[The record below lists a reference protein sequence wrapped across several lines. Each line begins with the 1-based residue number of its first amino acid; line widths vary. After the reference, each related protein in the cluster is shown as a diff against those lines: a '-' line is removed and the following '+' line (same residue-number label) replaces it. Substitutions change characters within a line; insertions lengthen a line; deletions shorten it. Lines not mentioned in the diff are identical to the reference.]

1 MQYVYI
7 AGSVMKIGYVRVS
20 TEEQA
25 TDRQLDGLTLDRI
38 YEEKVSGAKRD
49 RQQLQAMLDALRA
62 GDEVFV
68 HEMSRLGRSL
78 IDLKTLVG
86 EITGKGVTLHFLSEG
101 MTFSPAG
108 TSPTDELLFNLLA
121 SFAEFERKLLRQ
133 RQAEGIAKAKQAGV
147 YAGSAGRK
155 PKLDVVKVR
164 MAKNLLAIGNK
175 KKDVAATL
183 GVSRPTLDKALAD
196 AADI

>member
-1 MQYVYI
+1 
-7 AGSVMKIGYVRVS
+7 MKIGYVRVS
-20 TEEQA
+20 TEDQT

-38 YEEKVSGAKRD
+38 FEEKVSGATRD
-49 RQQLQAMLDALRA
+49 RAQLDLMLETLRA

-68 HEMSRLGRSL
+68 HELSRLGRSL
-78 IDLKTLVG
+78 IDLKQLVQEMTERG
-86 EITGKGVTLHFLSEG
+86 ATVHFVTER
-101 MTFSPAG
+101 MTFTKKG
-108 TSPTDELLFNLLA
+108 LTPTDELMFNLLG

-147 YAGSAGRK
+147 YTGSAGRR
-155 PKLDVVKVR
+155 PKLSPQQVQ
-164 MAKNLLAIGNK
+164 MAKSLLAIGNK